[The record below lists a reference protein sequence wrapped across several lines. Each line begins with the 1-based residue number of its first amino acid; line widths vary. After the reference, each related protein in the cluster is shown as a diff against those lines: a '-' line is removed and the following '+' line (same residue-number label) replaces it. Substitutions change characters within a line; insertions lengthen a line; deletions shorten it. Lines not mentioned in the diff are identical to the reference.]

1 MCGDKGAHMNDLLMT
16 ELEEVHDLPALI
28 NAGADIFLIALD
40 GYSFTAQR
48 KMKIEQVSFVKDM
61 AQGFGKSVALLV
73 NKLFHEGEVTK
84 LDALFE
90 TIRDVQYIIFQDP
103 AVIMKAK
110 QYGYGGKLI
119 YMPDT
124 LVTNRQDAEFYR
136 QQGIMPSVSPVLI
149 KEEVMGIVEDGEA
162 MVTVF
167 GHTILSRSARHLLS
181 AWSAHYEKESL
192 VKKEGLV
199 LVEEKRN
206 GRMPVYEDEEGTC
219 IYSDEVLMAC
229 AEMQEIHTEHS
240 LIYFVDGVFLE
251 RMAHIDGVH
260 AVKEAMDGKDGTE
273 VENAYRE
280 KYPSLQLGKG
290 YSYAKT
296 IL

>member
-1 MCGDKGAHMNDLLMT
+1 MNDLLMT
-16 ELEEVHDLPALI
+16 ELEELHDLPALI
-28 NAGADIFLIALD
+28 NAGADIFLVALD

-48 KMKIEQVSFVKDM
+48 KMKVEQIGFVKDM
-61 AQGFGKSVALLV
+61 AQGFGKRIALLI
-73 NKLFHEGEVTK
+73 NKLFHESEVTK
-84 LDALFE
+84 LDELF
-90 TIRDVQYIIFQDP
+90 TAIQSVDVHYIVFQDP
-103 AVIMKAK
+103 ALIMKAK
-110 QYGYGGKLI
+110 QYGYQGKLI

-124 LVTNRQDAEFYR
+124 LVTNRKDAQFYSE
-136 QQGIMPSVSPVLI
+136 QGILPSVSPVLT
-149 KEEVMGIVEDGEA
+149 KEEVMGIVKDGEA

-181 AWSAHYEKESL
+181 AWSEHYEKESL
-192 VKKEGLV
+192 VRNENLV

-219 IYSDEVLMAC
+219 IYSDEVLMTC
-229 AEMQEIHTEHS
+229 VEMQEIHTEHP
-240 LIYFVDGVFLE
+240 LIYFVEGVFLE
-251 RMAHIDGVH
+251 RMAHIDSVH
-260 AVKEAMDGKDGTE
+260 AIKEVMEGKDAKT
-273 VENAYRE
+273 VEDAFRE

>member
-1 MCGDKGAHMNDLLMT
+1 
-16 ELEEVHDLPALI
+16 
-28 NAGADIFLIALD
+28 
-40 GYSFTAQR
+40 
-48 KMKIEQVSFVKDM
+48 
-61 AQGFGKSVALLV
+61 
-73 NKLFHEGEVTK
+73 
-84 LDALFE
+84 
-90 TIRDVQYIIFQDP
+90 
-103 AVIMKAK
+103 
-110 QYGYGGKLI
+110 
-119 YMPDT
+119 
-124 LVTNRQDAEFYR
+124 
-136 QQGIMPSVSPVLI
+136 
-149 KEEVMGIVEDGEA
+149 
-162 MVTVF
+162 
-167 GHTILSRSARHLLS
+167 
-181 AWSAHYEKESL
+181 
-192 VKKEGLV
+192 
-199 LVEEKRN
+199 
-206 GRMPVYEDEEGTC
+206 MPVYEDEEGTC